1 MSPSSRR
8 RARRTLFRSLSML
21 PAAALCACAGQPPVF
36 LNAQACST
44 LIPDAWAKAGVPSA
58 PLPPDKSVGEW
69 IAFGDAQTGQLDI
82 ANARTADALAIIT
95 ACETRDRAAQ
105 DAMKPWWRL
114 W

>member
-1 MSPSSRR
+1 MSPSSGR
-8 RARRTLFRSLSML
+8 RARRILFPLLSML
-21 PAAALCACAGQPPVF
+21 PAAMLCACASQPPVF

-58 PLPPDKSVGEW
+58 PLPQDNSAGEW
-69 IAFGDAQTGQLDI
+69 IAFADAQTGQLDI

-95 ACETRDRAAQ
+95 ACESRDRMAQ
-105 DAMKPWWRL
+105 DALKPWWKL

>member
-8 RARRTLFRSLSML
+8 RARRILFRSLSML
-21 PAAALCACAGQPPVF
+21 PAVALCACAGQPPVF

-44 LIPDAWAKAGVPSA
+44 LIPDAWTKTGVPSA

-69 IAFGDAQTGQLDI
+69 IAFADAQTGQLDI

-95 ACETRDRAAQ
+95 ACEARDRAAQ
-105 DAMKPWWRL
+105 DAMKP
-114 W
+114 